1 MKIQNIE
8 SKFDYAGS
16 GLLGTDGDYIGEKN
30 FFYSGNYG
38 ASSMGGSYYYWNYAS
53 DKSINSGNGS
63 NRWVTSLLNT
73 TNLNTNFYKYYKQ
86 IWRDMIDDNQ
96 WKISGNTWAN
106 IGDKPVK
113 EAYINEIVS
122 PASTIT
128 SETFNAKIGL
138 LYASDYGYAAIPDRW
153 IINLSTY
160 GGPIVKSANWLYNGR
175 NEWILSMG
183 SSSTSNVFM
192 IDSIARLNKAYASN
206 ETCGIRPVFY
216 LKSSIIVESG
226 TGTKSDP
233 YRIK

>member
-1 MKIQNIE
+1 
-8 SKFDYAGS
+8 
-16 GLLGTDGDYIGEKN
+16 
-30 FFYSGNYG
+30 
-38 ASSMGGSYYYWNYAS
+38 
-53 DKSINSGNGS
+53 
-63 NRWVTSLLNT
+63 
-73 TNLNTNFYKYYKQ
+73 
-86 IWRDMIDDNQ
+86 MIDDNQ